1 MMARRNF
8 GGCCLRAGLIVGT
21 LLPFL
26 LVLFLLPEPT
36 ESELEDYLPSSR
48 ARTITAK
55 IIKSLKSFQ
64 GESTGA
70 ARGDVAVGGQRQ
82 AITIVQAS
90 ISAELHLQLRHFAL
104 LTNRLVRSPPA
115 NSL

>member
-1 MMARRNF
+1 MARRNF
-8 GGCCLRAGLIVGT
+8 GGCCLRVGVIVGA

-36 ESELEDYLPSSR
+36 ESELEEYLPSSR

-55 IIKSLKSFQ
+55 IIKSFKSFQ
-64 GESTGA
+64 GESSGPA
-70 ARGDVAVGGQRQ
+70 GGDVAIGGQRQ

-90 ISAELHLQLRHFAL
+90 IAAELHLQLRHFAL

>member
-1 MMARRNF
+1 MTRSNF
-8 GGCCLRAGLIVGT
+8 RGCFLRTGPIVGA
-21 LLPFL
+21 LLPLL

-48 ARTITAK
+48 VRTLTAK
-55 IIKSLKSFQ
+55 IIKSLKLFQ
-64 GESTGA
+64 GESSGA
-70 ARGDVAVGGQRQ
+70 ASGDVAAGGQRQ
-82 AITIVQAS
+82 AITIFQAS
-90 ISAELHLQLRHFAL
+90 IVAELHLQLRHFAL

>member
-8 GGCCLRAGLIVGT
+8 GGGYLRAAVIVGT

-36 ESELEDYLPSSR
+36 DSELEDYLPSSR
-48 ARTITAK
+48 ARTLTAK

-64 GESTGA
+64 GECSGA
-70 ARGDVAVGGQRQ
+70 AGGDVAAGGQRQ
-82 AITIVQAS
+82 AITIFQAS
-90 ISAELHLQLRHFAL
+90 IAAELNLQLRHFAL